1 MVLAPL
7 WIPVSGLAA
16 DKATLAIAFLLLVL
30 VASFVAPSLQGNSK
44 LPPPGPHGF
53 RQSPT
58 SRSIVGRRKDIWRQY
73 AEWSRMYGPVFS
85 FRSHR
90 LNIVVLNSAKAI
102 HDLLGTRSKIYS
114 DRPSSATNDLTTLA
128 KSLVRMSSQSPHFH
142 TTRRIAHEE
151 LSAKGTARHLPSIE
165 GDVKLLLKNLL
176 SDPKHFEQH
185 LRLCQSRSVLKTIY
199 GYTVESNDDYLVT
212 KIEDWMKVYNSTM
225 HPGTWLVDSYPILKY
240 YPGWLPGGGFQ
251 TFMAKR
257 RASTEEVRNLPFEWA
272 KLEIKSGKS
281 YPSFVLNQMSREN
294 IIPEHEEIVKNVA
307 GTMYMAGVDTVVSTM
322 LIFFLLMTL
331 NPDAQKRAQDEIS
344 SVVGSDR
351 LPQLSDRERLPY
363 VDALIQE
370 VFRFHPGGPLGVP
383 HSVTQDDYYEG
394 MYIQKGSIIVPN
406 IWAVTHD
413 ESMYPDPMQFDPARY
428 LGKSEKDA
436 KGIQPDPR
444 NFVFGFGR
452 RVCAGM
458 YFAEVTLFLQIS
470 SILATF
476 NILKEKD
483 ADGVEITP
491 QLDFTPGIVSR
502 PEVFVCKIVPRSDAA
517 IDLIM
522 WGQ

>member
-1 MVLAPL
+1 MALAPT
-7 WIPVSGLAA
+7 WIFANGLSLDRAMLASG
-16 DKATLAIAFLLLVL
+16 FLLVGIVASLVL
-30 VASFVAPSLQGNSK
+30 IGVRRPSI
-44 LPPPGPHGF
+44 LPPPGPRG
-53 RQSPT
+53 SPY
-58 SRSIVGRRKDIWRQY
+58 SLRRRSIVMGRKHRWKQY
-73 AEWSRMYGPVFS
+73 AEWTEIYGPVFS
-85 FRSHR
+85 LKSNR

-114 DRPSSATNDLTTLA
+114 DRPSSATNDLTTLS
-128 KSLVRMSSQSPHFH
+128 KSLVRMSSQGPHFH

-199 GYTVESNDDYLVT
+199 GYTVESDDDYLVT
-212 KIEDWMKVYNSTM
+212 RIEDWMKVYNSTM

-240 YPGWLPGGGFQ
+240 YPSWLPGGGFQ
-251 TFMAKR
+251 TFMSKR

-272 KLEIKSGKS
+272 KSEIKSGKS

-394 MYIQKGSIIVPN
+394 MFIEKGSTIVSN

-413 ESMYPDPMQFDPARY
+413 ESTYPEPMKFDPSRY
-428 LGKSEKDA
+428 LRQGEKDA
-436 KGIQPDPR
+436 KSIQPDPR
-444 NFVFGFGR
+444 SFVFGFGR

-476 NILKEKD
+476 DTLKEKD